1 MPSVQSMSLSPEP
14 EVTARS
20 LRGRQQSTV
29 AEGVWPHDSWRA
41 FRTSGVLG
49 WMIPRDYG
57 GSGFPSDL
65 VLAGCIELAR
75 TDLVSTFVL
84 SQFQSACTRFVASTN
99 RYLNSLWLPRLAAG
113 EAFSTVGISHLTT
126 SRQHTAAP
134 TVLAQAHGQSL
145 RVTGEIPWVTSG
157 DEADVLVAGA
167 TLTNGTQILFALPTD
182 RPGVEIVDAWPLL
195 ALTGSSTGPV
205 RLNAV
210 EIHESDFLAGPVEKV
225 LQQGLPGG
233 AGSLTTSALALGH
246 AMHCVDRIRE
256 EARSRPPLEEI
267 AAAFEQDLT
276 TLKADLLAAS
286 RGEASPDCTADS
298 LRTRATSQALATS
311 QAYLTACK
319 GAGFVAGHPAE
330 RLAREAMFFLVWS
343 CPQAV
348 SSRLLKEFSQCET
361 GL

>member
-1 MPSVQSMSLSPEP
+1 MNLKQDPE
-14 EVTARS
+14 ETARS
-20 LRGRQQSTV
+20 LRGLAQSMV
-29 AEGVWPHDSWRA
+29 AEGVWPSDSWRA
-41 FRTSGVLG
+41 FRMAGVLA
-49 WMIPRDYG
+49 WTIPPNY
-57 GSGFPSDL
+57 SGAGAPSDR

-75 TDLVSTFVL
+75 ADLVSTFVL

-113 EAFSTVGISHLTT
+113 DAFSTVGISHLTT

-134 TVLAQAHGQSL
+134 TVLAEPQGQTL
-145 RVTGEIPWVTSG
+145 RVSGEIPWVTSG
-157 DEADVLVAGA
+157 EKADVLVAGA
-167 TLTNGTQILFALPTD
+167 TLPDGRQVLFALPTD
-182 RPGVEIVDAWPLL
+182 RAGVEIAEAWPLL

-205 RLNAV
+205 RLESV
-210 EIHESDFLAGPVEKV
+210 EIHESDFLAGPTEKV

-256 EARSRPPLEEI
+256 EAESRPALEEI
-267 AAAFEQDLT
+267 AASFEQDLA
-276 TLKADLLAAS
+276 TLRGDLLATS

-348 SSRLLKEFSQCET
+348 SSRLLKEFSQCEA

>member
-1 MPSVQSMSLSPEP
+1 MSLPQDPE
-14 EVTARS
+14 EVARS
-20 LRGRQQSTV
+20 LRGLAQSMV

-41 FRTSGVLG
+41 FKMAGVLG
-49 WMIPRDYG
+49 WMIPVDYG
-57 GSGFPSDL
+57 GASFATDR

-99 RYLNSLWLPRLAAG
+99 KDLNAHWLPRLAAG
-113 EAFSTVGISHLTT
+113 DAFSTVGISHLTT
-126 SRQHTAAP
+126 SRQHTSRP
-134 TVLAQAHGQSL
+134 TVLAEPQGQTL

-157 DEADVLVAGA
+157 NKADVLVAGA
-167 TLTNGTQILFALPTD
+167 TLTDGRQVLFALPTD
-182 RPGVEIVDAWPLL
+182 RPGVEIAEAWPLL
-195 ALTGSSTGPV
+195 ALTGSSTGPI

-210 EIHESDFLAGPVEKV
+210 EICENDLLAGPIEKV
-225 LQQGLPGG
+225 LQQGIPGG

-246 AMHCVDRIRE
+246 AMHSVDRIRA
-256 EARSRPPLEEI
+256 EAQSRPALEEI
-267 AAAFEQDLT
+267 ATAFEQDLAA
-276 TLKADLLAAS
+276 LKADLLATS
-286 RGEASPDCTADS
+286 RGEADPDCTADS

-311 QAYLTACK
+311 QAYLTASK

-348 SSRLLKEFSQCET
+348 SSRLLKEFSQCEA

>member
-1 MPSVQSMSLSPEP
+1 MSLKQDPE
-14 EVTARS
+14 ETARS
-20 LRGRQQSTV
+20 LRGLSQSMA
-29 AEGVWPHDSWRA
+29 AEGVWPQEAWRA
-41 FRTSGVLG
+41 FRMAGVLG
-49 WMIPRDYG
+49 WMIPTNYG
-57 GSGFPSDL
+57 GAGCPPDR

-84 SQFQSACTRFVASTN
+84 SQFQSACTRFVASAN
-99 RYLNSLWLPRLAAG
+99 RYLNSLWLPRLASG
-113 EAFSTVGISHLTT
+113 DAFSTVGISHLTT
-126 SRQHTAAP
+126 SRQHTSAP
-134 TVLAQAHGQSL
+134 TVLAEPHGKAL

-157 DEADVLVAGA
+157 DKADVLLAGA
-167 TLTNGTQILFALPTD
+167 TLTDGTQILFALPTD
-182 RPGVEIVDAWPLL
+182 RPGVEIADAWPLL

-205 RLNAV
+205 RLKGV
-210 EIHESDFLAGPVEKV
+210 EIHESDFLAGPIEKV

-246 AMHCVDRIRE
+246 AMHCVDRLLE
-256 EARSRPPLEEI
+256 EAESRPQLAEI
-267 AAAFEQDLT
+267 AAAFEQDLQA
-276 TLKADLLAAS
+276 LKKDLLAS
-286 RGEASPDCTADS
+286 LRGEANPDCTADS

-348 SSRLLKEFSQCET
+348 SSRLLKEFAQCEA

>member
-1 MPSVQSMSLSPEP
+1 MSLPLDPE
-14 EVTARS
+14 ETARS
-20 LRGRQQSTV
+20 LRGLAQSMV
-29 AEGVWPHDSWRA
+29 AEGAWPDDAWRG
-41 FRTSGVLG
+41 FRMAGVLG
-49 WMIPRDYG
+49 WMIPTNYG
-57 GSGFPSDL
+57 GGGCSSDR
-65 VLAGCIELAR
+65 VLAGCIDLAR
-75 TDLVSTFVL
+75 TDLVPTFVL
-84 SQFQSACTRFVASTN
+84 TQFQSACTRFVSSAN
-99 RYLNSLWLPRLAAG
+99 RDLNAKWLPLLANG
-113 EAFSTVGISHLTT
+113 DAFSTVGISHLTT

-134 TVLAQAHGQSL
+134 PVLAESQGQTL

-157 DEADVLVAGA
+157 DKADVLVAGA
-167 TLTNGTQILFALPTD
+167 TLTDGRQVLFALPTD
-182 RPGVEIVDAWPLL
+182 RAGVEIAEAWPLL

-205 RLNAV
+205 RLNGV
-210 EIHESDFLAGPVEKV
+210 EIRESDFLAGPVEKV

-233 AGSLTTSALALGH
+233 AGSLMTSAVALGH

-256 EARSRPPLEEI
+256 EAKNRPPLEEI
-267 AAAFEQDLT
+267 ATAFEQDLA
-276 TLKADLLAAS
+276 TLKADLLASS

-348 SSRLLKEFSQCET
+348 SSRLLKEFSQCEA
-361 GL
+361 GF

>member
-1 MPSVQSMSLSPEP
+1 MSLTKDPE
-14 EVTARS
+14 ETAHS
-20 LRGRQQSTV
+20 LRGLAQPMA
-29 AEGVWPHDSWRA
+29 AEGVWPQDAWRA
-41 FRTSGVLG
+41 FRMAGVLG
-49 WMIPRDYG
+49 WTIPSSYG
-57 GSGFPSDL
+57 GASYPSDR

-75 TDLVSTFVL
+75 IDLVSTFVL

-126 SRQHTAAP
+126 SRQHTAP
-134 TVLAQAHGQSL
+134 TVLAEPHGKSL
-145 RVTGEIPWVTSG
+145 SVTGEIPWVTSG
-157 DEADVLVAGA
+157 NKANVLVAGA
-167 TLTNGTQILFALPTD
+167 TLPDGRQILFALPTD
-182 RPGVEIVDAWPLL
+182 RPGVEIADAWPLL

-205 RLNAV
+205 RLRAV
-210 EIHESDFLAGPVEKV
+210 EIHESDFLAGPIEKV

-256 EARSRPPLEEI
+256 EAKNRPPLEEI
-267 AAAFEQDLT
+267 AAAFEQDLA
-276 TLKADLLAAS
+276 TLKADLLASS
-286 RGEASPDCTADS
+286 RGEGSPDCTADS
-298 LRTRATSQALATS
+298 LRTRATSQALAAS

-348 SSRLLKEFSQCET
+348 SSRLLKEFSQCEA